1 MYNFDEK
8 GFNIGISRT
17 KKRIVSKSQLRSKKM
32 LGAIQDGSTEFI
44 SLVACICADG
54 TTIPPALIYQGESG
68 DLQDTWLMDF
78 DGSKDK
84 AYFAASEKG
93 WTSHELDFLG

>member
-8 GFNIGISRT
+8 GFNIGICRT
-17 KKRIVSKSQLRSKKM
+17 KKRIVSKSQLHSKKM

-44 SLVACICADG
+44 SLVACICADR

-68 DLQDTWLMDF
+68 DLQDTWLMD
-78 DGSKDK
+78 K

-93 WTSHELDFLG
+93 